1 MIYESFR
8 SVEDSQYFKYQGYGH
23 VLAQCPSTNLLIKE
37 VNDDEIEMIVHEVAG
52 SATDSDDDVRV
63 ASIQLGVIR
72 CPHTYW

>member
-1 MIYESFR
+1 M
-8 SVEDSQYFKYQGYGH
+8 
-23 VLAQCPSTNLLIKE
+23 NLLIKE